1 MRGAPPVSERA
12 AAAAERP
19 AQVFRLLWLL
29 LAFVLVAVPFVVNDY
44 VQFVVNTILV
54 YCLVAVG
61 FNVVLGYLGELAFA
75 SAAFFGIGAYGTGLA
90 MAHLR
95 LPYLPALAAGAV
107 LAAAAGLLVSL
118 PALRVRGYYLAIV
131 TLAFGEL
138 MRWAY
143 VHGDPFT
150 YGPSGFNVPLPAVFG
165 IGVLD
170 SDVKRYPLF
179 VVVVVLGIAA
189 TRRILASRYG
199 RAFVAVRDNPMAASS
214 AGIPVAR
221 TKIIAFVWSG
231 LITGLG
237 GGLYAV
243 LNGRVTPDTFGLGQ
257 MLLHFVIVMIGG
269 LGSLTG
275 SVIGAVL
282 LTAAPEFLR
291 NVPGIEEIVF
301 SLLLIVVLVLMPRGI
316 GGVLAEHVPAL
327 HEKLYRR

>member
-1 MRGAPPVSERA
+1 MSEQA

-19 AQVFRLLWLL
+19 ARVFRLLWLP
-29 LAFVLVAVPFVVNDY
+29 LAFVLAAVPFVANDY

-138 MRWAY
+138 MRWVY

-150 YGPSGFNVPLPAVFG
+150 YGPSGFNVPPPAIFG

-170 SDVKRYPLF
+170 SDAKRYPLF
-179 VVVVVLGIAA
+179 VAVVVVGIAA

-199 RAFVAVRDNPMAASS
+199 RAFVAVRDNPMAAAS

-301 SLLLIVVLVLMPRGI
+301 SLLLIVVLLLMPRGI
-316 GGVLAEHVPAL
+316 GGVLAAHVPAL